1 LRVSD
6 NQIGRLAWNTDKETV
21 MSDIPTTIEGESGGV
36 ARTGWND
43 AAELHKC
50 EDGGGLFH
58 RFKTIRRGT
67 LAELISFVLSM
78 PDEQQGNYAIQK
90 EGDHQLRIGEIRHL
104 ARRADFPSAR
114 L

>member
-1 LRVSD
+1 
-6 NQIGRLAWNTDKETV
+6 
-21 MSDIPTTIEGESGGV
+21 MSDIPTTIDGEPGRS
-36 ARTGWND
+36 ASAGWND

-78 PDEQQGNYAIQK
+78 PDDQQSDYAIQK

-104 ARRADFPSAR
+104 SRRADFPSHHH
-114 L
+114 

>member
-1 LRVSD
+1 
-6 NQIGRLAWNTDKETV
+6 
-21 MSDIPTTIEGESGGV
+21 MSDIPTTIDGEPGSS
-36 ARTGWND
+36 ASAGWND

-78 PDEQQGNYAIQK
+78 PDDQQSDYAIQK
-90 EGDHQLRIGEIRHL
+90 EGDHQLKIGEIRHL
-104 ARRADFPSAR
+104 SRRADFPSHHH
-114 L
+114 